1 MSVVRRLDEAAQA
14 IPLRARSL
22 TDLQLKALK
31 PRDKAY
37 KVSDRDGLYAYV
49 APSGAVSLR
58 YDYRIGRR
66 RETVTLGRYD
76 ATAPARVPRSL
87 DVLEYG
93 MGLSLAEARLL
104 LTKAKRSLEQ
114 GVSPSRAKAEKK
126 AAESDALTF
135 GKWVERYFEF
145 KGDPKSKGEQLAD
158 STLAMRRSTY
168 KRALEKPLGKLML
181 EEITP
186 NRLAAL
192 CDDIKAQRGPAVA
205 VHAREIVLMVYRH
218 VQRKGIEVSN
228 PAERVQASA
237 IARFEPRDRA
247 LSPSELR
254 LFLAALDQCA
264 TMPTL
269 RLAVRFVLLTGV
281 RKGEFI
287 GATWDEID
295 FDTETW
301 TIPSRRMK
309 GGRAH
314 VVYLSDQAMDILTT
328 LRSCFSASRYLH
340 PGRYDSDLPIS
351 DATLNRVIAM
361 AIRGIQAT
369 APEFLPFTVHDL
381 RRTFST
387 SLNRA
392 KFDERWIEM
401 ALAHVPRNRIAATYN
416 VARYAAERRIM
427 MQAWA
432 DMLDLWEK
440 GESAKEVIVKAKQA
454 ASEVTDFELADDL

>member
-1 MSVVRRLDEAAQA
+1 MSVVRLEKSASA
-14 IPLRARSL
+14 IPSRARSL
-22 TDLQLKALK
+22 TDLQLKGLK
-31 PRDKAY
+31 ARDKAY

-49 APSGAVSLR
+49 APSGSVSLR
-58 YDYRIGRR
+58 YDYRIGKR
-66 RETVTLGRYD
+66 RETLTLGRYD
-76 ATAPARVPRSL
+76 ATASARVPRPL
-87 DVLEYG
+87 EVLEFG
-93 MGLSLAEARLL
+93 MGVSLAEARLL
-104 LTKAKRSLEQ
+104 LSQAKRSLEQ

-126 AAESDALTF
+126 ASEAEALTF
-135 GKWVERYFEF
+135 GKWVERYLEF

-186 NRLAAL
+186 NRLATL

-218 VQRKGIEVSN
+218 AQRKGIEVSN

-254 LFLAALDQCA
+254 LFLAALERA
-264 TMPTL
+264 PTMPTL

-287 GATWDEID
+287 GATWDEVD
-295 FDTETW
+295 FDSETW

-309 GGRAH
+309 GGKPH
-314 VVYLSDQAMDILTT
+314 IVYLCDQALDILTT

-361 AIRGIQAT
+361 AIASIRND
-369 APEFLPFTVHDL
+369 APDFTPFTVHDL

-427 MQAWA
+427 MRAWG
-432 DMLDLWEK
+432 DMLTLWEQ
-440 GESAKEVIVKAKQA
+440 GQSARDVIAKARRD
-454 ASEVTDFELADDL
+454 ASEVMDLDVADDL

>member
-1 MSVVRRLDEAAQA
+1 MSVVRHLDESAGAV
-14 IPLRARSL
+14 PSRVRSL

-49 APSGAVSLR
+49 SASGTISLR
-58 YDYRIGRR
+58 FDYRIGKR
-66 RETVTLGRYD
+66 RETLTLGRYD
-76 ATAPARVPRSL
+76 PTAPARVPRPL
-87 DVLEYG
+87 DVLDYG

-104 LTKAKRSLEQ
+104 LIKAKRSLDE

-126 AAESDALTF
+126 AAETDALTF

-254 LFLAALDQCA
+254 LFLAALDQAA

-287 GATWDEID
+287 DATWDEID
-295 FDTETW
+295 FEGETW

-309 GGRAH
+309 GGKPH
-314 VVYLSDQAMDILTT
+314 IVYLSDQALDILTT

-361 AIRGIQAT
+361 AIGRIQAT
-369 APEFLPFTVHDL
+369 APDFLPFTVHDL

-401 ALAHVPRNRIAATYN
+401 ALAHAPRNRIAATYN
-416 VARYAAERRIM
+416 VARYAAGRRIM
-427 MQAWA
+427 RQPWA
-432 DMLDLWEK
+432 DMRTLWEQGK
-440 GESAKEVIVKAKQA
+440 SAKEVIAKARRD
-454 ASEVTDFELADDL
+454 ASEVMDLELADDL

>member
-1 MSVVRRLDEAAQA
+1 MSVVRLEEAASA
-14 IPLRARSL
+14 SPSRARSL

-31 PRDKAY
+31 ARDKAY

-58 YDYRIGRR
+58 YDYRIGKR
-66 RETVTLGRYD
+66 RETLTLGRYD
-76 ATAPARVPRSL
+76 ATAPARVPRPM
-87 DVLEYG
+87 DVLDFG

-104 LTKAKRSLEQ
+104 LIKAKRALEQ

-126 AAESDALTF
+126 AAETEALTF
-135 GKWVERYFEF
+135 GKWVERYLEF

-205 VHAREIVLMVYRH
+205 VHAREIVLMVFRH
-218 VQRKGIEVSN
+218 VQRKGVEVSN
-228 PAERVQASA
+228 PAERVQASS

-254 LFLAALDQCA
+254 QFLAALDQA
-264 TMPTL
+264 PTMPTL

-287 GATWDEID
+287 DATWDEVD
-295 FDTETW
+295 FDAETW

-309 GGRAH
+309 GGKAH
-314 VVYLSDQAMDILTT
+314 VVYLSDQALDILTT

-361 AIRGIQAT
+361 AIKRMQVAE
-369 APEFLPFTVHDL
+369 PEFLPFTVHDL

-401 ALAHVPRNRIAATYN
+401 ALAHAPRNRIAATYN

-427 MQAWA
+427 MQAWN
-432 DMLDLWEK
+432 DMLRCWEQGK
-440 GESAKEVIVKAKQA
+440 SAREVIAKARRE
-454 ASEVTDFELADDL
+454 ASEVMDLEVDADL

>member
-1 MSVVRRLDEAAQA
+1 MGDRDTTHACRQRRLNA
-14 IPLRARSL
+14 
-22 TDLQLKALK
+22 
-31 PRDKAY
+31 
-37 KVSDRDGLYAYV
+37 
-49 APSGAVSLR
+49 
-58 YDYRIGRR
+58 
-66 RETVTLGRYD
+66 
-76 ATAPARVPRSL
+76 
-87 DVLEYG
+87 
-93 MGLSLAEARLL
+93 
-104 LTKAKRSLEQ
+104 
-114 GVSPSRAKAEKK
+114 
-126 AAESDALTF
+126 
-135 GKWVERYFEF
+135 VERYFEF

-218 VQRKGIEVSN
+218 VQRKGIEVLN

-254 LFLAALDQCA
+254 LFLAALDQA
-264 TMPTL
+264 PTMPTL

-295 FDTETW
+295 FDSETW

-309 GGRAH
+309 GGRPH
-314 VVYLSDQAMDILTT
+314 IVYLSDQALDILTT

-361 AIRGIQAT
+361 AIGRIQT
-369 APEFLPFTVHDL
+369 TVPDLLPFTVHDL

-387 SLNRA
+387 SLNRHAQRTA
-392 KFDERWIEM
+392 KGLENGFTLMVGIAPLEVVDVQADAGVIHEALEEFIHQLGVEGADHRGGKGNVEFEARAAGQIDHHAGEGFIER
-401 ALAHVPRNRIAATYN
+401 HVGVAVAGQLRRGTRARDRRPRP
-416 VARYAAERRIM
+416 ARPSRRGPARGAGHLM
-427 MQAWA
+427 N
-432 DMLDLWEK
+432 L
-440 GESAKEVIVKAKQA
+440 
-454 ASEVTDFELADDL
+454 

>member
-1 MSVVRRLDEAAQA
+1 MSVVRLETSVSA
-14 IPLRARSL
+14 IPARARSL
-22 TDLQLKALK
+22 TDLQLKGLK
-31 PRDKAY
+31 ARDKAY

-49 APSGAVSLR
+49 APSGSVSLR
-58 YDYRIGRR
+58 YDYRIGKR
-66 RETVTLGRYD
+66 RETLTLGRYD
-76 ATAPARVPRSL
+76 ATASARVPRPL
-87 DVLEYG
+87 EVLEFG

-104 LTKAKRSLEQ
+104 LNKAKRSLEQ

-126 AAESDALTF
+126 AAETEALTF
-135 GKWVERYFEF
+135 GKWVERYLEF

-186 NRLAAL
+186 NRLATL

-205 VHAREIVLMVYRH
+205 VHAREIVLMYRH
-218 VQRKGIEVSN
+218 AQRKGIEVSN

-254 LFLAALDQCA
+254 LLLAALDQA
-264 TMPTL
+264 PTMPTL

-295 FDTETW
+295 FGSETW

-309 GGRAH
+309 GGKPH
-314 VVYLSDQAMDILTT
+314 IVYLSDQALDILTT

-361 AIRGIQAT
+361 AIARIRIET
-369 APEFLPFTVHDL
+369 PDFTPFTVHDL

-432 DMLDLWEK
+432 DILTRWEQ
-440 GESAKEVIVKAKQA
+440 GESAREVIAKARRD
-454 ASEVTDFELADDL
+454 ASEVMDLEVADDL